1 MPISFREVFLLV
13 VVLTLPFLV
22 EGPLVH
28 EGVLFSNAWVEHSI
42 EVFLISPLD
51 VKRRVA
57 SLHILVDLIDPPVK
71 VLTGVVLL
79 LWSVCDVDVLNL
91 SLDVIEVILEIFL
104 EDYTDLL
111 ELLPVINRVELEG
124 REQDC

>member
-1 MPISFREVFLLV
+1 MPVSFREVFLLV

-22 EGPLVH
+22 KGPLVH
-28 EGVLFSNAWVEHSI
+28 EGVLFRNAWVKHSI
-42 EVFLISPLD
+42 QVFLIGPLD
-51 VKRRVA
+51 IKRRVA

-79 LWSVCDVDVLNL
+79 LGSICDVDVLNL
-91 SLDVIEVILEIFL
+91 SLDIIEVILEIFL

-111 ELLPVINRVELEG
+111 ELLPVVYRVELEG